1 MASTAPEWQAHPV
14 PRDPSS
20 VRAAISH
27 PVVDGDGHVVEAL
40 PVVAD
45 YIRRVAGAD
54 VADRFA
60 GSSSAFTVRDGPR
73 AAQRDLR
80 PGTAISPWW
89 ALPAD
94 ARERATGFLPALLYE
109 RLDEIG
115 IDFAV
120 LYSSV
125 GLATIGHPDPAIRA
139 GSCRGLNTYLA
150 EMLDGYGDRMTAAA
164 AIPTHTPEEAVT
176 ELEHAVEVLG
186 FKAVMVN
193 SFVARPSG
201 NGAGP
206 WLDVLALD
214 SPYDY
219 DPLWG
224 RCAELGVA
232 VTVHSPSVGMGL
244 RQSASRYMFNHIGQF
259 SAGSEAFAKALVFG
273 GVLARFPRVTFA
285 FLEGGVAWGAMLLS
299 DLVARYDKRG
309 GSNITRLDP
318 HRVDTVEW
326 DRLVDTYGGPRF
338 ADPRVRTVMRTQSDN
353 PPEEVDDFR
362 DAGVGDA
369 RGFVELFERLY
380 FGCEADDAMTAWAYD
395 TRVNPFGATLK
406 PMLGSDIGHWDVI
419 DTTEVLGEAYEL
431 VEHGLLSASQFREF
445 ACDNCI
451 RLHGSMNPRFFDGT
465 RVEAYARA
473 LLA

>member
-1 MASTAPEWQAHPV
+1 M

-20 VRAAISH
+20 VRAAIGH
-27 PVVDGDGHVVEAL
+27 PVVDGDGHVVEPL

-45 YIRRVAGAD
+45 YIRLVAGAD
-54 VADRFA
+54 VADRFT
-60 GSSSAFTVRDGPR
+60 GSSGAFTVRAGPG
-73 AAQRDLR
+73 AAQRGLR
-80 PGTAISPWW
+80 PGTALSPWW

-125 GLATIGHPDPAIRA
+125 GLATIGHPDAAIRT

-150 EMLDGYGDRMTAAA
+150 EVLDGYGDRMTAAA
-164 AIPTHTPEEAVT
+164 AIPTHSPEEAIA
-176 ELEHAVEVLG
+176 ELEHAVQALG

-193 SFVARPSG
+193 SWVARHVG

-214 SPYDY
+214 SAYDY
-219 DPLWG
+219 DPVWR
-224 RCAELGVA
+224 RCVELGVA
-232 VTVHSPSVGMGL
+232 VTVHTPSVGMGL
-244 RQSASRYMFNHIGQF
+244 RQSATRYMFNHIGQF
-259 SAGSEAFAKALVFG
+259 SAGSEAFAKAVVFG
-273 GVLARFPRVTFA
+273 GVMARFPTLTFA

-299 DLVARYDKRG
+299 DLVGRYDKRG
-309 GSNITRLDP
+309 GANIQRLDP
-318 HRVDTVEW
+318 RRVDPDEW
-326 DRLVDTYGGPRF
+326 DRLIDKYGDDRSR
-338 ADPRVRTVMRTQSDN
+338 DPAVRTVMRVQSDN
-353 PPEEVDDFR
+353 PPEHVDDFR
-362 DAGVGDA
+362 DVGVGDA
-369 RGFVELFERLY
+369 RGFVDLFQRMY
-380 FGCEADDAMTAWAYD
+380 FGCEADDPMTAWAYA
-395 TRVNPFGATLK
+395 TYVNPYGATLR
-406 PMLGSDIGHWDVI
+406 PMLGSDIGHWDVT
-419 DTTEVLGEAYEL
+419 DTTMVLGEAYEL
-431 VEHGLLSASQFREF
+431 VERGLLTTEQFKAF

-473 LLA
+473 VL

>member
-1 MASTAPEWQAHPV
+1 
-14 PRDPSS
+14 
-20 VRAAISH
+20 VRAGLGH
-27 PVVDGDGHVVEAL
+27 PIVDGDGHVVEPL

-60 GSSSAFTVRDGPR
+60 GSSSAFVVRSGAA
-73 AAQRDLR
+73 AAQRGVP

-125 GLATIGHPDPAIRA
+125 GLATIGHPDAAIRA

-150 EMLDGYGDRMTAAA
+150 EALDGYGDRMTAAA
-164 AIPTHTPEEAVT
+164 AIPTHTPEEAVA
-176 ELEHAVEVLG
+176 ELEHAVRALG

-193 SFVARPSG
+193 SFVARTGSDG
-201 NGAGP
+201 GAP

-219 DPLWG
+219 DPVWR
-224 RCAELGVA
+224 RCVDLGVA

-259 SAGSEAFAKALVFG
+259 SAGSEAFAKAIVFG
-273 GVLARFPRVTFA
+273 GVMARFPRLRFA
-285 FLEGGVAWGAMLLS
+285 FLEGGAAWGAMLLA
-299 DLVARYDKRG
+299 DLVARYEKRG
-309 GSNITRLDP
+309 GANIERLDP
-318 HRVDTVEW
+318 HGVDPDEW
-326 DRLVDTYGGPRF
+326 DRLIDAYGGTQL
-338 ADPRVRTVMRTQSDN
+338 ADPAVRTVMRVQSDN
-353 PPEEVDDFR
+353 PPEHIDDFR
-362 DAGVGDA
+362 DAGVLDA
-369 RGFVELFERLY
+369 QGFVELFQRMY
-380 FGCEADDAMTAWAYD
+380 FGCEADDTMTAWAFD
-395 TRVNPFGATLK
+395 TRVNPFGATLR
-406 PMLGSDIGHWDVI
+406 PMLGSDIGHWDVP

-431 VEHGLLSASQFREF
+431 VDKGLLTAAQFQDF

-465 RVEAYARA
+465 RVEAYARTV
-473 LLA
+473 LG

>member
-1 MASTAPEWQAHPV
+1 M
-14 PRDPSS
+14 PRDPSA
-20 VRAAISH
+20 VRAELGH
-27 PVVDGDGHVVEAL
+27 PVVDGDGHVVEPL

-60 GSSSAFTVRDGPR
+60 GSSAAFAVRTGAA
-73 AAQRDLR
+73 AAQRGVP

-125 GLATIGHPDPAIRA
+125 GLATIGHPDAAIRT

-150 EMLDGYGDRMTAAA
+150 EALDGYGDRMTAAA
-164 AIPTHTPEEAVT
+164 AIPAHTPDEAAA
-176 ELEHAVEVLG
+176 ELEHAVHALG

-193 SFVARPSG
+193 SFVAREGS
-201 NGAGP
+201 NGGGP

-219 DPLWG
+219 DPLWR
-224 RCAELGVA
+224 RCVELGVA

-259 SAGSEAFAKALVFG
+259 SAGSEAFAKAIVFG
-273 GVLARFPRVTFA
+273 GVMARFPSLRFA
-285 FLEGGVAWGAMLLS
+285 FLEGGAAWGAMLLS
-299 DLVARYDKRG
+299 DLVARYEKRG
-309 GSNITRLDP
+309 GPNIERLDP
-318 HRVDTVEW
+318 RGVDALEW
-326 DRLVDTYGGPRF
+326 DRLIDAYGGTQL
-338 ADPRVRTVMRTQSDN
+338 ADPAVRTVMRVQSDN
-353 PPEEVDDFR
+353 APEEIDDFR
-362 DAGVGDA
+362 DTGVRDA
-369 RGFVELFERLY
+369 RGFVDLFQRLY
-380 FGCEADDAMTAWAYD
+380 FGCEADDTMTAWAFD
-395 TRVNPFGATLK
+395 TRVNPFGATLR
-406 PMLGSDIGHWDVI
+406 PMLGSDIGHWDVP

-431 VEHGLLSASQFREF
+431 VEKGLLTPAQFLDF
-445 ACDNCI
+445 
-451 RLHGSMNPRFFDGT
+451 
-465 RVEAYARA
+465 
-473 LLA
+473 

>member
-1 MASTAPEWQAHPV
+1 M
-14 PRDPSS
+14 PRDPGS
-20 VRAAISH
+20 VRAAVGH
-27 PVVDGDGHVVEAL
+27 PIVDGDGHVVEPL

-60 GSSSAFTVRDGPR
+60 GSSGAFTVRAGPG
-73 AAQRDLR
+73 AAQRGLK

-125 GLATIGHPDPAIRA
+125 GLATIGHPDDAIRV

-150 EMLDGYGDRMTAAA
+150 ELLDGYGDRMTAAA
-164 AIPTHTPEEAVT
+164 AIPTHTPGEAVA
-176 ELEHAVEVLG
+176 ELEHAVQVLG

-193 SFVARPSG
+193 SFVARPAG

-214 SPYDY
+214 SAYDY
-219 DPLWG
+219 DPLWE
-224 RCAELGVA
+224 RCQELGVA
-232 VTVHSPSVGMGL
+232 VTVHTPSVGMGL
-244 RQSASRYMFNHIGQF
+244 RQSATRYMFNHIGQF

-273 GVLARFPRVTFA
+273 GVLARFPALTFA
-285 FLEGGVAWGAMLLS
+285 FLEGGAAWGAMLLS
-299 DLVARYDKRG
+299 DLVGRWDKRG
-309 GSNITRLDP
+309 GTNIERLDP
-318 HRVDTVEW
+318 HRVDGAEW
-326 DRLVDTYGGPRF
+326 ERLLDAYGDGRF
-338 ADPRVRTVMRTQSDN
+338 GDAGVRAVMRLQSDN
-353 PPEEVDDFR
+353 PPEQVDDFR
-362 DAGVGDA
+362 DAGVRDG
-369 RGFVELFERLY
+369 RGIVELFQRMY
-380 FGCEADDAMTAWAYD
+380 FGCEADDTMTAWAFD
-395 TRVNPFGATLK
+395 TRVNPFGATLR
-406 PMLGSDIGHWDVI
+406 PMLGSDIGHWDVT
-419 DTTEVLGEAYEL
+419 DTTLVLGEAYEL
-431 VEHGLLSASQFREF
+431 VERGLLTGDQFKSF
-445 ACDNCI
+445 ACENCI

-465 RVEAYARA
+465 PVETYARSVLSA
-473 LLA
+473 P